1 MVIITLSALQTIFI
15 DRMKKFDQIF
25 EKLKV
30 LSKLQLFIMRSIAD
44 KFLCIILKEILST
57 QLLIRSYYLQR
68 RTMSNCN
75 FFERVRYIDNS
86 IFRMI
91 KIQATTFFNF
101 PVGKNV
107 GSYVYVKCVSM
118 WKHFCMIKNK
128 RSYLRSINSCVKL
141 GYN

>member
-1 MVIITLSALQTIFI
+1 
-15 DRMKKFDQIF
+15 MKKFDQIF

-91 KIQATTFFNF
+91 KIQATTFLIFRLERTLE
-101 PVGKNV
+101 VTCMW
-107 GSYVYVKCVSM
+107 SVYLCENIFAWSKIREVT
-118 WKHFCMIKNK
+118 
-128 RSYLRSINSCVKL
+128 YDPSILVLSLDTIRFRFIQMVFT
-141 GYN
+141 